1 MLLQL
6 LVTIMVAVLAL
17 CVPRARAVADE
28 PRSVSEIVQD
38 PEAFHLKQVTLVGIV
53 GGMKLLDP
61 YFLPSGTAC
70 YGAYTFVLEEE
81 TGNGGLLDVA
91 VLGVCGTP
99 LIRIPD
105 ISDGDKVTIEADIQ
119 IPSHFGN
126 FRGIQTGPF
135 FKGEPPAVQAIAR
148 KITRSG
154 Q

>member
-1 MLLQL
+1 MLLQP

-17 CVPRARAVADE
+17 CVPGARALADE
-28 PRSVSEIVQD
+28 LRSVSEIVQD
-38 PEAFHLKQVTLVGIV
+38 PDAFHLKQVTLVGIV
-53 GGMKLLDP
+53 AGMKLLDP

-91 VLGVCGTP
+91 VLGLCGTP
-99 LIRIPD
+99 VIRIPD
-105 ISDGDKVTIEADIQ
+105 IADGDKVTIEADIQ
-119 IPSHFGN
+119 IPSHFGD
-126 FRGIQTGPF
+126 FRGNQTAPF

>member
-1 MLLQL
+1 M
-6 LVTIMVAVLAL
+6 MAAAAL
-17 CVPRARAVADE
+17 CVPPVLAAAEE

-38 PEAFHLKQVTLVGIV
+38 PDAFHLKQVTLIGIV
-53 GGMKLLDP
+53 AGVKLLDA
-61 YFLPSGTAC
+61 YFLPTGTAC

-81 TGNGGLLDVA
+81 TGNGGFLDVA

-99 LIRIPD
+99 LIRMPD
-105 ISDGDKVTIEADIQ
+105 VADGDKVTIEVDIQ
-119 IPSHFGN
+119 VPSRFGSV
-126 FRGIQTGPF
+126 RGMQTPPF

>member
-1 MLLQL
+1 MALQP
-6 LVTIMVAVLAL
+6 LVRIMAAVAVL
-17 CVPRARAVADE
+17 CVPAAPAASEE

-38 PEAFHLKQVTLVGIV
+38 PDAFHLKHVTLVGV
-53 GGMKLLDP
+53 VAGVKMLEP

-81 TGNGGLLDVA
+81 TGNGGFLDVA

-99 LIRIPD
+99 LIRMPD
-105 ISDGDKVTIEADIQ
+105 VSDGDNVTIEVDIQ
-119 IPSHFGN
+119 IPSRFGSS
-126 FRGIQTGPF
+126 RGVQTAPF